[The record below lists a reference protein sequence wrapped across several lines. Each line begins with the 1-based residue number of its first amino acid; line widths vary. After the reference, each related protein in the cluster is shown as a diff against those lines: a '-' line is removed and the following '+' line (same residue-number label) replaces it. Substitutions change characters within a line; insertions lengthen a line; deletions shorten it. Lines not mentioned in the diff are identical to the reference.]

1 MWDIAEC
8 WWTTEFC
15 HVNKCLNRLLV
26 RLIECRVLN
35 GQLMNTKVIQKE
47 GMKTI
52 AIDDKKTK
60 SKELKL
66 EREALRYKEKT
77 I

>member
-1 MWDIAEC
+1 M
-8 WWTTEFC
+8 
-15 HVNKCLNRLLV
+15 NKCLNRLLV
-26 RLIECRVLN
+26 RLIECRILN

-47 GMKTI
+47 GMKTV

-66 EREALRYKEKT
+66 EREALSYKEKT